1 MMTIYHWLWIIT
13 FMAAIILELATA
25 SAMVSIWFAVG
36 AIVGLIASLF
46 NASFLVQAVLFFI
59 ASFASLAI
67 IRPLTANYTRGN
79 VVHTNS
85 DALIGMNV
93 RLIKE
98 ITMEHF
104 GEVVING
111 IHWNAVEKDG
121 KDLKEGSIVE
131 ILAIEGSKLI
141 VKEH

>member
-1 MMTIYHWLWIIT
+1 MTIFHWLWIIV
-13 FMAAIILELATA
+13 FMAAVIIELATA
-25 SAMVSIWFAVG
+25 SAMVSIWFAAG

-46 NASFLVQAVLFFI
+46 NTSFLVQAILFFI
-59 ASFASLAI
+59 TSFASLAI

-79 VVHTNS
+79 IIHTNS
-85 DALIGMNV
+85 DALI
-93 RLIKE
+93 RAIAE
-98 ITMEHF
+98 DHF

-111 IHWNAVEKDG
+111 IHWNAVEKDRN
-121 KDLKEGSIVE
+121 DVKEGSIVE